1 LRDFD
6 YNTAL
11 DGSDYTLLD
20 NAHNTQGGQIA
31 AEIGSAPASARPT
44 GQDVSPSSSSVPPT
58 DTTTSVSA
66 ELNRHRKHRTLP
78 DGCTIQCQA
87 VCYGPKILTDG
98 PLGSFH
104 PQPRFGCK
112 LRIFKLL

>member
-78 DGCTIQCQA
+78 
-87 VCYGPKILTDG
+87 L
-98 PLGSFH
+98 
-104 PQPRFGCK
+104 
-112 LRIFKLL
+112 